1 MIQQEFVEKLVA
13 EVLTD
18 EFFIIQ
24 VTVKQG
30 NLIEVI
36 IDGNN
41 GVTIQKCVEVSRH
54 IEQNIDRESDD
65 FELSVS
71 SAGLGNPFKFYR
83 QYLKN
88 IGKEVDVK
96 VAGENAV
103 TGIITNVDEDGFDL
117 EAKIL
122 TKEEGKKKK
131 VEVIKSLRF
140 KFSDQPEVKISITFK

>member
-41 GVTIQKCVEVSRH
+41 GVTIQK
-54 IEQNIDRESDD
+54 IEQNIDREADD
-65 FELSVS
+65 FELSVF
-71 SAGLGNPFKFYR
+71 SAGLGNPFKVYR